1 IYPYISKNGFL
12 HLSFTDNIPTKT
24 YLLRRHIDDLMI
36 NNSSLSISGKF
47 SLINSTMETANI
59 VITTRLSNHEKRIPF
74 KTDRISG
81 NTKTEVHEFSVDIY
95 NEFIEF
101 MQYPFDLE
109 DIIDIYIDIHIQE
122 LKESIKVKLGNPRIM
137 VERFLKGEII
147 SHFENEIISATPYF
161 TMKGRNLS

>member
-1 IYPYISKNGFL
+1 
-12 HLSFTDNIPTKT
+12 SFTDNIPTKT

-109 DIIDIYIDIHIQE
+109 DIIDIYIDI
-122 LKESIKVKLGNPRIM
+122 
-137 VERFLKGEII
+137 
-147 SHFENEIISATPYF
+147 
-161 TMKGRNLS
+161 